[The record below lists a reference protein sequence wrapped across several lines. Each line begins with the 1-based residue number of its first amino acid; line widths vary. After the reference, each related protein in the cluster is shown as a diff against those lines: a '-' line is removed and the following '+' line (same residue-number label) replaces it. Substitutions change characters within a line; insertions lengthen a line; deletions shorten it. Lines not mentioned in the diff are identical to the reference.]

1 MMFLARRTVP
11 GRIKAISSV
20 TVAALGLLFATLAYG
35 TAAAREGLRVIGHD
49 AGPQVVAT
57 AGLYLGLS
65 DMDAQVATALLLG
78 DRRQDALARYEKRR
92 AEVGSAL
99 LQAHT
104 LAGSDAAERR
114 TISSVL
120 EGLGRYERLASEALL
135 LSALPAAGSPG
146 PASPSGGAVPVS
158 TTPVT
163 IAPDDRA
170 LASYRQATDLMTREL
185 LPQAYNLTLESGT
198 IVRHAYEEGHST
210 VVAVRLVALLCGALA
225 LGCLIWLQI
234 YLARSFRRVFGLAL
248 LGATVATAACGI
260 AGAVIMEREA
270 ASLATAKRDGFDSVL
285 TLARARAISN
295 SLHADQSRYLLDR
308 VRADTYQHTFFDK
321 SQSLVYLPA
330 KNLSDY
336 QRAVASLK
344 SDRFLGMLEG
354 RDVAAAWRRFQEAD
368 RSLRAESGA
377 SATSALTGPVRSAF
391 DAYDATLVRLA
402 EQHQAAFARAIAAG
416 EGGLSGLWTLIPAG
430 LVVITGGV
438 LAGVWPRLKEYR

>member
-11 GRIKAISSV
+11 GRIKVISSV

-78 DRRQDALARYEKRR
+78 DQRQDALARYEKRR

-104 LAGSDAAERR
+104 LAGSDPAERR

-135 LSALPAAGSPG
+135 LSTLS
-146 PASPSGGAVPVS
+146 SR
-158 TTPVT
+158 
-163 IAPDDRA
+163 PDDRA
-170 LASYRQATDLMTREL
+170 LAAYRQATDLMTREL

-330 KNLSDY
+330 KNLADY

-344 SDRFLGMLEG
+344 KDRFLGMLAR

-368 RSLRAESGA
+368 RSLRATSGA